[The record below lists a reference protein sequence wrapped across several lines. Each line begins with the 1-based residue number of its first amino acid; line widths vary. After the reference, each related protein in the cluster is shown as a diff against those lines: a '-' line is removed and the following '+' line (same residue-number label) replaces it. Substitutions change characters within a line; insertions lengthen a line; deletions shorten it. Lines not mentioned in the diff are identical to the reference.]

1 MRLLSSYFI
10 PVTVTVLLHGLLL
23 WWLASDFSTRP
34 NDLHKTPKFIQAQLV
49 TAKPKLKAASPKKAK
64 PKKPKVKP
72 KPKPKKKPV
81 AQKPKIDE
89 QKKQAAAKKVAEEKA
104 LALKRKQ
111 AEEKKRKAEEEK
123 RKKAEAKKKAE
134 AERKRKE
141 KLAREKA
148 EKERRLAQQLALE
161 EAFEDELEQEA
172 LQEQASEDEKLAMSY
187 MNAIQAAVQS
197 NWSRPPSARNGMR
210 ALLLIELVPT
220 GAVVAVN
227 LLESSGSDAFDRSAV
242 AAVNDVERFI
252 ELQDLPARVFE
263 KYYRR
268 FKLEFKPE
276 DLRL

>member
-1 MRLLSSYFI
+1 MRFVVNYFI
-10 PVTVTVLLHGLLL
+10 PITVTVLLHATLL
-23 WWLASDFSTRP
+23 WWLSSDFLGKP
-34 NDLHKTPKFIQAQLV
+34 EALPKTPKFIQAQLV
-49 TAKPKLKAASPKKAK
+49 SVKPKTPAKAKSKPKKTNKPKAKPK
-64 PKKPKVKP
+64 PKKPKQLSVE
-72 KPKPKKKPV
+72 
-81 AQKPKIDE
+81 Q
-89 QKKQAAAKKVAEEKA
+89 QKKQATAKKAAEEKA
-104 LALKRKQ
+104 LALKRKKD
-111 AEEKKRKAEEEK
+111 AEKKRQAEK
-123 RKKAEAKKKAE
+123 KKAEQKKKAE
-134 AERKRKE
+134 AEKKRKA

-161 EAFEDELEQEA
+161 EAFKNELAQEA

-187 MNAIQAAVQS
+187 MNTIQAAVQS

-220 GAVVAVN
+220 GAIVAVN

-242 AAVNDVERFI
+242 AAVNDVERFT
-252 ELQDLPARVFE
+252 ELQDLPSRVFE